1 LKRKSLDGAVCS
13 IARSLDQVG
22 EWWSLLIVRDV
33 FRGKRRF
40 GELLESLGLARN
52 ILSARLK
59 RLVEVGILELRPA
72 GDGGPYKEY
81 ALTAKGQD
89 LIVTLVALEQWGNR
103 WTACDLGAPLVRV
116 ERATGEEIAPIQI
129 RSRDGRPL
137 TATDMT
143 LIMRGDGRS

>member
-1 LKRKSLDGAVCS
+1 MKRKSLDGAVCS

-40 GELLESLGLARN
+40 GELLDSLGLARN

-59 RLVEVGILELRPA
+59 RLVECGVLEMQPA

-81 ALTAKGQD
+81 ALTAKGRD
-89 LIVTLVALEQWGNR
+89 LIVTLIALEQWGNR
-103 WTACDLGAPLVRV
+103 WTACDLAKPLVRI
-116 ERATGEEIAPIQI
+116 ERATGEEIAPIEI

-137 TATDMT
+137 TASDLGLAARTD
-143 LIMRGDGRS
+143 GAG

>member
-59 RLVEVGILELRPA
+59 RLVECGVLEMRPA

-89 LIVTLVALEQWGNR
+89 LIVTLIALEQWGNR
-103 WTACDLGAPLVRV
+103 WTACDPEAPLLRV

-137 TATDMT
+137 AAAD
-143 LIMRGDGRS
+143 LALVVRSDGPG